1 MKVPG
6 KVNLYLKVTGKRPD
20 GYHELS
26 TLFLPLSGPAD
37 EVTLEPGPPGIELVS
52 DFRAEGDNLMLRAAR
67 RYAERAK
74 LEPAWRLTLVKNIPV
89 AAGLGGGSADAAAV
103 LRLLNERYRALDPSA
118 LTALAAELGADVPF
132 FLEPGAAVASGIGDR
147 LTPLG
152 AIPPLPL
159 VLVNPRFPVS
169 ARWAYQALDPARIG
183 AEGTGRLERLVAAVK
198 RGDPAAA
205 AAELCNDLAPA
216 LYRKF
221 PLLRELRDFLLA
233 EGALGSEIT
242 GSGSTIFAVAS
253 APAAAASLAERVR
266 GAYGD
271 AVRVFAVSAGT
282 A

>member
-26 TLFLPLSGPAD
+26 TLFLPLSAPAD
-37 EVTLEPGPPGIELVS
+37 EVTLEAGPPGIELAS

-67 RYAERAK
+67 RYAERAG

-103 LRLLNERYRALDPSA
+103 LRLLNDRYRALDPASLA
-118 LTALAAELGADVPF
+118 ALAAELGADVPF
-132 FLEPGAAVASGIGDR
+132 FLDPVAAMASGIGDR
-147 LTPLG
+147 LSPLG
-152 AIPPLPL
+152 SAPPLPL

-169 ARWAYQALDPARIG
+169 ARWAYRALDPARIG
-183 AEGTGRLERLVAAVK
+183 RDETGRPERLVEAVK
-198 RGDPAAA
+198 RGDPAAV
-205 AAELCNDLAPA
+205 AAELFNDLAPA

-233 EGALGSEIT
+233 YRT
-242 GSGSTIFAVAS
+242 STSTVWTK
-253 APAAAASLAERVR
+253 E
-266 GAYGD
+266 
-271 AVRVFAVSAGT
+271 VRVCIRAH
-282 A
+282 